1 MFYPYKCISV
11 RQMEMDEIMKERKP
25 KNYLARPNSADDPNN
40 HWMNCYWNF
49 SSQNYWSGTA
59 IYGKALNMASCFWAA
74 R

>member
-1 MFYPYKCISV
+1 MFYPYKCSSNGN
-11 RQMEMDEIMKERKP
+11 RRNNKGKET
-25 KNYLARPNSADDPNN
+25 KNYLARPNYADDPNN